1 MSHTRRQLKSLGHI
15 NPITEDSIEVIPIVT
30 GNNIKRKIRRKK
42 REKED
47 TTGLFRITEG
57 EKNKQTIKLGRIV
70 GIESGMLKSG
80 YENE

>member
-1 MSHTRRQLKSLGHI
+1 MAMVAAGTALAQ
-15 NPITEDSIEVIPIVT
+15 
-30 GNNIKRKIRRKK
+30 KIRRKK